1 MTESQRIADQLERAF
16 QGDSWHGPSL
26 MELLKDVTAAQAAS
40 HPVPGAHSI
49 WELVLHLTG
58 WQDKVCKR
66 MNGEVVTVTPGS
78 QDDWPVP
85 GTEES
90 EWQQTLQKLKSS
102 HQRIHDEIARLADSR
117 LSETVAGKDYSL
129 YVMLHGL
136 AQHTVYHSGQVALL
150 KRGLAAK

>member
-1 MTESQRIADQLERAF
+1 MTECQRIADQLGRVF

-58 WQDKVCKR
+58 WQDAVRRR
-66 MNGEVVTVTPGS
+66 MHGEVVTVTPGS
-78 QDDWPVP
+78 AQDWPP
-85 GTEES
+85 EGS
-90 EWQQTLQKLKSS
+90 GDAEWKQAQERLISS
-102 HQRIHDEIARLADSR
+102 HQRIHDEIAELGDSR
-117 LSETVAGKDYSL
+117 LGETVAGKDYSL

-150 KRGLAAK
+150 KRAMASK